1 MIAILVFSD
10 HCSGHKKI
18 DVKKKTQNYN
28 LALLK
33 YVILCSKYV
42 NSRLLLSREEINMKC
57 ECVIFLCKLG

>member
-10 HCSGHKKI
+10 HCTGHKKI
-18 DVKKKTQNYN
+18 HLKKKTQNYN

-33 YVILCSKYV
+33 DVTLFSKYV

-57 ECVIFLCKLG
+57 ECVMFLCKFG